1 MKTKTTGRSGS
12 STRSGSSGSS
22 DMSGTSSSSESSR
35 PRPNARS
42 KARILIKRRVSA
54 QVDGEERTISKFE
67 KHYIDASN
75 DYHTKH
81 GIIRKDDLQK
91 KSGSLIR
98 QDSNEFI
105 IFDADFLD
113 DYKHIRRLAQIITL
127 KDIGAIIVNTGMT
140 RDSRVLDAGAGS
152 GALAC
157 YLGKIVKEVVSYD
170 IEDTSID
177 VARENVKRLGL
188 KNVEVKKGDIYD
200 AKSISEMEKGFDVVV
215 LDVPEP
221 WKALST
227 VRRFLRIGGFI
238 AVYLPNVS
246 QVQEFVKALADEFL
260 VENTIEATERE
271 WVVDARR
278 TRPATK
284 EYSHTAFLT
293 FVRRLR

>member
-1 MKTKTTGRSGS
+1 MKAKTAS
-12 STRSGSSGSS
+12 SSGSS
-22 DMSGTSSSSESSR
+22 R
-35 PRPNARS
+35 P

-67 KHYIDASN
+67 KHYIDVSN

-81 GIIRKDDLQK
+81 GIIKKDELQK
-91 KSGSLIR
+91 RSGSLVG
-98 QDSNEFI
+98 QGSNEFI

-140 RDSRVLDAGAGS
+140 RDTKVLDAGAGS

-157 YLGKIVKEVVSYD
+157 YLGKIVKKVMSYD

-177 VARENVKRLGL
+177 VSRENVKRLCL
-188 KNVEVKKGDIYD
+188 KNVEVNKGDIYD
-200 AKSISEMEKGFDVVV
+200 AKSISEKGFDVVV

-221 WKALST
+221 WRALGT
-227 VRRFLRIGGFI
+227 VRKSLRIGGFI
-238 AVYLPNVS
+238 AVYLPNIS
-246 QVQEFVKALADEFL
+246 QVQEFVKALSEEFL
-260 VENTIEATERE
+260 VESTIESTERE
-271 WVVDARR
+271 WAVDARR
-278 TRPATK
+278 TRPTTK